1 MANDAASGAPNTVPW
16 PPILLG
22 IGILVPVLL
31 GRMVPVDVGLRIPAL
46 GIALIIAA
54 FSIDAWVFELFRRHN
69 TEIMP
74 HKAASHLV
82 TGGPFRYSRN
92 PIYVGNAL
100 IIMGGFFLTGSLWF
114 IAGAVFF
121 VVAVTK
127 LAIVREE
134 RHLAAL
140 FGEEWHAYAARVRR
154 WI

>member
-1 MANDAASGAPNTVPW
+1 MSDDEASQRPSSVPW

-22 IGILVPVLL
+22 LGILVPVLL
-31 GRMVPVDVGLRIPAL
+31 GRVVPLDAGLQLPVA
-46 GIALIIAA
+46 GIGLIVAA
-54 FSIDAWVFELFRRHN
+54 FAIDAWVFELFRRHN

-74 HKAASHLV
+74 HKAARHLV
-82 TGGPFRYSRN
+82 TDGPFRYSRN

-100 IIMGGFFLTGSLWF
+100 IVLGGFFLTGSLWF
-114 IAGAVFF
+114 LAGAVFF
-121 VVAVTK
+121 VVAVTR

-140 FGEEWHAYAARVRR
+140 FGEQWHAYAAQVRR